1 MNRSPFHASSVVIL
15 CVLTFVGGCALNER
29 LSPTDATQTP
39 SGTLQMFRPVS
50 DVPIPKDAEL
60 DAERSLILSGK
71 NDWTGRLFMISSV
84 SATEA
89 YSFFTAEMPR
99 FEWSP
104 IMTVQT
110 AVSVLT
116 FTRTGRAATVQIE
129 RRALGGSL
137 ITITVAHAHDTVG
150 LPASPLRSP
159 PIGEQ
164 QPLGEQQLRN

>member
-1 MNRSPFHASSVVIL
+1 MKRPPFHASSAAIICIL
-15 CVLTFVGGCALNER
+15 AFAGGCALNER
-29 LSPTDATQTP
+29 LSPTQSAKTP
-39 SGTLQMFRPVS
+39 AGTLQMFRPVS

-71 NDWTGRLFMISSV
+71 SDWTGRLFMISSV

-89 YSFFTAEMPR
+89 YTFFTAEMPR

-104 IMTVQT
+104 IMTVQS

-137 ITITVAHAHDTVG
+137 ITITVAHAQDTIG
-150 LPASPLRSP
+150 MPASPVGSP

-164 QPLGEQQLRN
+164 QRRN

>member
-1 MNRSPFHASSVVIL
+1 MKSSPFQASSAAIICIL
-15 CVLTFVGGCALNER
+15 AFVGGCALNER
-29 LSPTDATQTP
+29 LSPTQSARTP
-39 SGTLQMFRPVS
+39 GGGLQMFRPVS

-104 IMTVQT
+104 IMTVQS

-137 ITITVAHAHDTVG
+137 ITITVAHAQDTVG
-150 LPASPLRSP
+150 IPPLQSTRP
-159 PIGEQ
+159 Q
-164 QPLGEQQLRN
+164 

>member
-1 MNRSPFHASSVVIL
+1 MKRSSFQASSAAIICILAFVI
-15 CVLTFVGGCALNER
+15 GCAQNER
-29 LSPTDATQTP
+29 LSPTQPARTP
-39 SGTLQMFRPVS
+39 GGTAQMFSPIS

-71 NDWTGRLFMISSV
+71 NDWTGRLFMISTI

-89 YSFFTAEMPR
+89 CAFFTAEMPR

-104 IMTVQT
+104 IMTVQS

-137 ITITVAHAHDTVG
+137 ITITVAHAQDTVG
-150 LPASPLRSP
+150 IPASPVQSTP
-159 PIGEQ
+159 VNE
-164 QPLGEQQLRN
+164 QLRRN

>member
-1 MNRSPFHASSVVIL
+1 MKRSYFQPSNVALICIL
-15 CVLTFVGGCALNER
+15 AFVGSCTPNEK
-29 LSPTDATQTP
+29 LSPTQSARTP
-39 SGTLQMFRPVS
+39 AGAVQMFRPVS

-71 NDWTGRLFMISSV
+71 DDWTGRLVMISSV
-84 SATEA
+84 TSTEA
-89 YSFFTAEMPR
+89 FAFFTAEMPR

-104 IMTVQT
+104 IMTVQS

-137 ITITVAHAHDTVG
+137 ITITVAHAQDTVG
-150 LPASPLRSP
+150 MPASPVQSA
-159 PIGEQ
+159 PIGGQ
-164 QPLGEQQLRN
+164 QRGN

>member
-1 MNRSPFHASSVVIL
+1 MTRSPFQALSAAIICIL
-15 CVLTFVGGCALNER
+15 AFVGGCAQNEP
-29 LSPTDATQTP
+29 LSPTQSVRTP
-39 SGTLQMFRPVS
+39 GGTAQMFSPVS

-71 NDWTGRLFMISSV
+71 NDWTGRLFMISTI

-89 YSFFTAEMPR
+89 YAFFTAEMPR

-104 IMTVQT
+104 IMTVQS

-116 FTRTGRAATVQIE
+116 FTRTGRAATIQIE

-137 ITITVAHAHDTVG
+137 ITITVAHAQDTVG
-150 LPASPLRSP
+150 LPSSPIQSV

-164 QPLGEQQLRN
+164 QRRN

>member
-1 MNRSPFHASSVVIL
+1 MKSSPFQASSAAIICIL
-15 CVLTFVGGCALNER
+15 AFVGGCALNER
-29 LSPTDATQTP
+29 LSPTQSARTP
-39 SGTLQMFRPVS
+39 GGGLQMFRPVS

-104 IMTVQT
+104 IMTVQSG
-110 AVSVLT
+110 VSVLT

-137 ITITVAHAHDTVG
+137 ITITVAHAQDTMG
-150 LPASPLRSP
+150 IPASPVQSP
-159 PIGEQ
+159 PIV
-164 QPLGEQQLRN
+164 EQQLRN

>member
-1 MNRSPFHASSVVIL
+1 MKRSPFPASIAAIICIL
-15 CVLTFVGGCALNER
+15 AFVGGCAQNER
-29 LSPTDATQTP
+29 LSPTQSARTP
-39 SGTLQMFRPVS
+39 GGTAQMFNPVS

-71 NDWTGRLFMISSV
+71 GEWTGRLLMISTI
-84 SATEA
+84 SASEA
-89 YSFFTAEMPR
+89 YAFFTAEMPR

-104 IMTVQT
+104 IMTVQS

-137 ITITVAHAHDTVG
+137 ITITVAHAQDTVG
-150 LPASPLRSP
+150 IPASPVQSRP
-159 PIGEQ
+159 VDE
-164 QPLGEQQLRN
+164 QLRRN